1 MKDRIKDTLIEIKV
15 LPSNEIDQAIDCFA
29 RAIARDWPNT
39 KEEAARWVFDEFHH
53 PGSVIFGAFYE
64 SKIIGVCSLVLLDFI
79 LDKLTKSEHGLISN
93 ALQELKINLSKAIY
107 IGGFSVEKKYE
118 TRLLATRLFT
128 FAENYAKSR
137 RYETLVAYTAR
148 PSEKYQKIKAL
159 QIALS
164 RAQMKELPLSHKIF
178 HLSPA
183 DLEKVWLYK
192 FLKQYGEQYLNKS
205 TRSH

>member
-15 LPSNEIDQAIDCFA
+15 LPSNEIDQAINCFA

-53 PGSVIFGAFYE
+53 PDSVIFGAFCE
-64 SKIIGVCSLVLLDFI
+64 GKIIGVCSLVSLDFI
-79 LDKLTKSEHGLISN
+79 LGKLIKSEHELVDN
-93 ALQELKINLSKAIY
+93 ALQELKINLSKTIY
-107 IGGFSVEKKYE
+107 IGGLSAEKKYE
-118 TRLLATRLFT
+118 GQWMAIRLLT
-128 FAENYAKSR
+128 FAENYAISEG
-137 RYETLVAYTAR
+137 YETLVACTAR

-164 RAQMKELPLSHKIF
+164 RAQMKELPLSRKIF
-178 HLSPA
+178 HLSPN

-192 FLKQYGEQYLNKS
+192 FLK
-205 TRSH
+205 